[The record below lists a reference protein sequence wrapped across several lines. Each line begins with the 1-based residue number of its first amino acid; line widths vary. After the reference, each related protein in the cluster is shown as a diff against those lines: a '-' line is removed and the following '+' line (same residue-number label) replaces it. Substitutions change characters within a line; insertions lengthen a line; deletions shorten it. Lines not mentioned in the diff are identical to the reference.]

1 MQLWAAALLFVFFA
15 TAAFSFLKGGKEN
28 GRIRFYTGI
37 LFAFIGVFALAYV
50 AATVF
55 FVVSVE

>member
-1 MQLWAAALLFVFFA
+1 MQLWAAALLFVLFGA
-15 TAAFSFLKGGKEN
+15 AAFFFLKGGKEN
-28 GRIRFYTGI
+28 SGILFYTGI
-37 LFAFIGVFALAYV
+37 LFAFISVFALAYV

>member
-1 MQLWAAALLFVFFA
+1 MELWAAAFLFVFFA
-15 TAAFSFLKGGKEN
+15 TAAFSFLKGGRN
-28 GRIRFYTGI
+28 TSRIRFYTGI
-37 LFAFIGVFALAYV
+37 LFTFIGGAALAYI